1 MPIYEYICEDC
12 QTHFEKIVLNK
23 TQEIACPK
31 CAGKR
36 NAIQLS
42 VFSAANGSSWWVL
55 LGSASVPTGAQFN
68 RCVQGKKQH
77 STMLYLI
84 YRKVLIVPTNTGMV
98 TMPGIR
104 VVMPLGTSLAI
115 STWATTV
122 GSTEVAGIIEF
133 RSSRDQSWRS

>member
-1 MPIYEYICEDC
+1 
-12 QTHFEKIVLNK
+12 
-23 TQEIACPK
+23 
-31 CAGKR
+31 
-36 NAIQLS
+36 
-42 VFSAANGSSWWVL
+42 
-55 LGSASVPTGAQFN
+55 
-68 RCVQGKKQH
+68 
-77 STMLYLI
+77 MLYLI